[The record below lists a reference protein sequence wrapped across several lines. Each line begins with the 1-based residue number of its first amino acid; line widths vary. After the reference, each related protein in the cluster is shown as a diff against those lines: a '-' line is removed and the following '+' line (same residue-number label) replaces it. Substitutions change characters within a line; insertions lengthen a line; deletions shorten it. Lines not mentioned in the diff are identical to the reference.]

1 MRILVLIGLL
11 AGSALVSGGCAE
23 TPAYSATERNA
34 MIARTWRIDSRQAV
48 DDIDSIFLLRPPSRL
63 TIWHVR

>member
-11 AGSALVSGGCAE
+11 AGTATLGTGC
-23 TPAYSATERNA
+23 TPAYSFKERNA
-34 MIARTWRIDSRQAV
+34 LIARTWSVDAKQAV
-48 DDIDSIFLLRPPSRL
+48 DDFDNALLLRPPSRL